1 MDKDNTEGRGERG
14 AGSLKEAIGNARLE
28 AERRAKNGV
37 GGAKNTVRNAI
48 KK

>member
-14 AGSLKEAIGNARLE
+14 AGSLKEAIEGS
-28 AERRAKNGV
+28 AKNGV